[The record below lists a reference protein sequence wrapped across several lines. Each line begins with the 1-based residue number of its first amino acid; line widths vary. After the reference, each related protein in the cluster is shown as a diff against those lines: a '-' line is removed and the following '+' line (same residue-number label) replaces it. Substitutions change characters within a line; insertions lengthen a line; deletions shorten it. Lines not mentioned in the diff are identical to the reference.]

1 MTYYEWVTVFDEL
14 KSGPRN
20 EALLN
25 NLYKKS
31 IDLEGNILYRF
42 IIHINDLVRT
52 RLKNSLDSILYKIQ
66 SIYQDTNAL
75 SLEIINIKKELA
87 FAKKITNLPVI
98 PNENKNKFRE
108 TLQNFAN
115 EINDTLMASVNGID
129 TTGEV
134 TSMIKN
140 SKINVLDD

>member
-1 MTYYEWVTVFDEL
+1 MTYYKWITAFDEL

-20 EALLN
+20 EELLN

-52 RLKNSLDSILYKIQ
+52 RLKNSLDSILYKMK
-66 SIYQDTNAL
+66 SIYQDNNAL
-75 SLEIINIKKELA
+75 SLEIINIKKELT
-87 FAKKITNLPVI
+87 FAKKIANLPVI
-98 PNENKNKFRE
+98 PEENKNKFKE
-108 TLQNFAN
+108 TLIRFAN
-115 EINDTLMASVNGID
+115 EINDALISSVNGID

-134 TSMIKN
+134 LLMIKN
-140 SKINVLDD
+140 SKINVLED